1 MDNLTHSLVGLAIAH
16 SGFRRRTAMAT
27 AALVIGANL
36 PDVDAVMTFTGDPTH
51 ALAHRR
57 GWTHG
62 VLALAIWPFVLT
74 WLLLQW
80 DRWKRRT
87 DPQRAQPDTRW
98 LFIAGTV
105 GIVSHPILD
114 WMNSY
119 GVRLLMPFSDRWFYG
134 DAWFIVEPW
143 VLAVLAIG
151 LILTTRQ
158 GMRWAAPVTVGVLGS
173 YALAM
178 VVSSRVGRRVVAE
191 QAHSPPARAIT
202 VSPTFTSPMLRTVI
216 RDLGTGYEYGTLD
229 WRDGGRYAV
238 RGSDSAGTSRALL
251 AELRTT
257 EAGARYLRWSR
268 YPLLR
273 VEGDSVVL
281 SDARY
286 GRGRSAAWAVVKVP
300 RGER

>member
-74 WLLLQW
+74 WLLLWW
-80 DRWKRRT
+80 DRRKRRT
-87 DPQRAQPDTRW
+87 DALRPVPDTRW
-98 LFIAGTV
+98 LFLAGTV
-105 GIVSHPILD
+105 GIISHPILD

-151 LILTTRQ
+151 LILATRQ
-158 GMRWAAPVTVGVLGS
+158 GLRWAAPVTVGVLGA
-173 YALAM
+173 YAIAM
-178 VVSSRVGRRVVAE
+178 VASSRLGRRVVAE
-191 QAHSPPARAIT
+191 QAPLPPARAIT

-216 RDLGTGYEYGTLD
+216 RDLGSAYEYGTLH
-229 WRDGGRYAV
+229 WHDGGRYAV
-238 RGSDSAGTSRALL
+238 TGSDSAGTSARLLDAVRA
-251 AELRTT
+251 TD
-257 EAGARYLRWSR
+257 AGARYLRWSR

-286 GRGRSAAWAVVKVP
+286 GRGRSAAWAVVKVGV
-300 RGER
+300 R